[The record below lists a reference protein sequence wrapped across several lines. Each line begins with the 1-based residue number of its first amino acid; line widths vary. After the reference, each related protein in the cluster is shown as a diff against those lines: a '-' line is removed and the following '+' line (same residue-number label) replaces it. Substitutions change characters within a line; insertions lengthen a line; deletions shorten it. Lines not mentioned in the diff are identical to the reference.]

1 MDCEACEACEEKT
14 FQTRFANKNTHCG
27 IHGHT
32 HTHLC
37 SCVCM
42 LTQEMFPPALEICTV
57 QVSGFLYPRV
67 QFKVR
72 VFRAP
77 VVTGTVPVVL
87 YTRTFVERCHKHG
100 AASAK
105 RAYIKAYA
113 AQRRIV

>member
-1 MDCEACEACEEKT
+1 
-14 FQTRFANKNTHCG
+14 
-27 IHGHT
+27 
-32 HTHLC
+32 
-37 SCVCM
+37 M
-42 LTQEMFPPALEICTV
+42 LTQEMFSPAVEICTV
-57 QVSGFLYPRV
+57 QVSGSWYPHV

-87 YTRTFVERCHKHG
+87 YNYTRTFVERCHKHG

-113 AQRRIV
+113 AQRRNV